1 MGIPKGAGTKDR
13 TRTPRWTTI
22 ITVRVE
28 GEERRVFRKMY
39 VCALVHALRLGR
51 ARQLGPREWFPFS
64 ASPVT
69 SPRVSTSLTV
79 GLSHCNQIVIGFLY
93 SLAHILRF
101 DILPFLGL
109 RASNF
114 CSKSPSDPV
123 GTYRQTILNP
133 EPISADLTMTPQ
145 ASVFRNYDLASKE
158 NITKILENLTNR
170 PKLKINQHPS
180 SQSATSTI

>member
-1 MGIPKGAGTKDR
+1 MFARLCMPCAWGAHANLDLVNGFL
-13 TRTPRWTTI
+13 
-22 ITVRVE
+22 
-28 GEERRVFRKMY
+28 FR
-39 VCALVHALRLGR
+39 L
-51 ARQLGPREWFPFS
+51 P
-64 ASPVT
+64 PVT

-79 GLSHCNQIVIGFLY
+79 GLSQIVIGYLY

-114 CSKSPSDPV
+114 CSKSHPV
-123 GTYRQTILNP
+123 GTYRQTIPNP

-145 ASVFRNYDLASKE
+145 ASGFRDHDLASKE

-170 PKLKINQHPS
+170 PKLKINQHPP